1 MASSHTSD
9 STFVAVVAVVGLV
22 GVVLIMLI
30 GRNRR
35 GRARWMREWDEAQA
49 ARERTRQ
56 RPQLWDTWVR
66 DDRADVCDTKL
77 EDTKWENILPLSLEI
92 SSRLRKRDADT
103 VAPHIQ
109 KAHVSV
115 LIAMPH
121 PPSSPQSA
129 PGESSNM
136 THTQYA
142 LGTNLVPYRGVDYG
156 IDW

>member
-77 EDTKWENILPLSLEI
+77 EDTKWENILVSLYAICASFSCIDRNLPLALI
-92 SSRLRKRDADT
+92 VGDLFSSTKT
-103 VAPHIQ
+103 
-109 KAHVSV
+109 
-115 LIAMPH
+115 
-121 PPSSPQSA
+121 
-129 PGESSNM
+129 
-136 THTQYA
+136 
-142 LGTNLVPYRGVDYG
+142 
-156 IDW
+156 